1 MKNKRRT
8 NEEQMKNKQRTNEE
22 QMKNKRKTNVEQTTL
37 LNALVNERVIND
49 IKNLACPAQIK
60 AS

>member
-1 MKNKRRT
+1 
-8 NEEQMKNKQRTNEE
+8 MKNKQRTNEE
-22 QMKNKRKTNVEQTTL
+22 QMKNKRRTNEEQTTL